1 MFHIKLVQAEGNY
14 AVSFSFFVK
23 DGNFLF
29 DLVGLPILS
38 KYELLHLGI
47 ICLQKWYSFF

>member
-1 MFHIKLVQAEGNY
+1 MFHIKLAQAEGNH
-14 AVSFSFFVK
+14 AVSFSGGAK

-29 DLVGLPILS
+29 DLGLPILS

-47 ICLQKWYSFF
+47 IFLQK